1 MRKSR
6 QIRLVLLSSLSLVA
20 LAACEE
26 NDPLKH
32 SEYIRDAKECAA
44 KPDPDSCRTAL
55 ADARAQHV
63 QTAPRFATR
72 EECEAQFGK
81 SNCGTSEEVL
91 RFGDEATQTA
101 AAPSA
106 ATSAQPQAQSSGS
119 SFMPLMMG
127 YMLGR
132 MLGGAGSGPWAA
144 QPLYRDPNNMAY
156 SAGKPLGQLSA
167 NRFPN
172 PPQALPGSTVQRGGF
187 GRTGTATTSS
197 AAS

>member
-26 NDPLKH
+26 NDPLKS

-91 RFGDEATQTA
+91 RFGDETTQTA
-101 AAPSA
+101 TAP
-106 ATSAQPQAQSSGS
+106 TQPQAQSSGS

-132 MLGGAGSGPWAA
+132 MMGGGSAAAGPWAA

-172 PPQALPGSTVQRGGF
+172 PPQALPGSAVQRGGF